1 MKKCKAVVFDMDGV
15 IFDSEALVMEI
26 WKDMGEKYHIADV
39 EATMYKCIGVN
50 AVETKQIFLDT
61 YGEDFPYE
69 TYIKE
74 VSQIFHERADHGE
87 LPVKPGVEELLT
99 YLKEAGY
106 IIGLASS
113 TREASVRQ
121 ELTDAGLISYFQELT
136 CGDMLKASKPKP
148 DIYLMAC
155 EKLGVAPEDA
165 IAIEDSYNGIRSAYS
180 AGMHPIMVPDLIGPD
195 AEMEEKSEH
204 IFENL
209 MQVKDWMKSIA

>member
-1 MKKCKAVVFDMDGV
+1 MKKSKAVVFDMDGV

-39 EATMYKCIGVN
+39 ETTMYKCIGVN
-50 AVETKQIFLDT
+50 AVETKQIFMDT

-69 TYIKE
+69 DYIKE

-87 LPVKPGVEELLT
+87 LPVKPGVEELLS
-99 YLKEAGY
+99 YLKEEGY

-155 EKLGVAPEDA
+155 EKLGVAPADA

-180 AGMHPIMVPDLIGPD
+180 AGMRPIMVPDLIGPNE
-195 AEMEEKSEH
+195 EMQEKSEQ

-209 MQVKDWMKSIA
+209 MQVKDWLASK

>member
-50 AVETKQIFLDT
+50 AVETKQIFLDA

>member
-50 AVETKQIFLDT
+50 AVETKQIFLDA

-209 MQVKDWMKSIA
+209 MQVKDWMKSFA